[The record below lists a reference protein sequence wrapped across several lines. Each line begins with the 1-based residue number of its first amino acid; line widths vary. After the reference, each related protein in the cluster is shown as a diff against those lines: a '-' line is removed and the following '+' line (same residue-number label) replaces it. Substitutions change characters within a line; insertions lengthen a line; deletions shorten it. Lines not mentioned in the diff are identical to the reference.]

1 MNYAVIGTGAIGGFY
16 GALLQHSGYEVHFL
30 LHSDFE
36 QVKNQGLKV
45 ESVDKGDISLSSVN
59 AYCRV
64 QDMPYCDVVIV
75 SLKTYQNQLLKDI
88 IPSLCKEDT
97 IVILLQNGLGM
108 EAGLREL
115 LPNNPILGGMC
126 FICSNKVGPGHIKH
140 LDYGSVTLGEYA
152 GETQAAGITRNLEKV
167 AAEFQTAG
175 IDVQTS
181 DNLMKSRWI
190 KLMWNMPFNGLSVV
204 LRATTDEIMANP
216 YTRELA
222 ESIMREARTAAAY
235 CGITIE
241 EEVVDTLLQGT
252 SKMVSY
258 SPSMKLDF
266 EKSSSL
272 ETQYIYWNPINAAY
286 NAGYDM
292 TASRTLAHELEFFNH
307 LN

>member
-16 GALLQHSGYEVHFL
+16 GVLLQHAGFNVHFL
-30 LHSDFE
+30 LHNDFE
-36 QVKNQGLKV
+36 QVKTKGLKV
-45 ESVDKGDISLSSVN
+45 ESVDKGDISLSNVN
-59 AYCRV
+59 PYSRV

-75 SLKTYQNQLLKDI
+75 SLKTYHNELLKDL
-88 IPSLCKEDT
+88 IPEICKDDT

-108 EAGLREL
+108 EAELREL
-115 LPNNPILGGMC
+115 LPKNIIIGGMC

-167 AAEFQTAG
+167 VAEFKTAG
-175 IDVQTS
+175 IDAQMS
-181 DNLMKSRWI
+181 ENLMKSRWI

-204 LRATTDEIMANP
+204 LRATTDEIMGNP

-222 ESIMREARTAAAY
+222 ESIMREVNTAAAY

-241 EEVVDTLLQGT
+241 EEVVDTLLDVT

-258 SPSMKLDF
+258 NPSMKLDF
-266 EKSSSL
+266 EKSSPL
-272 ETQYIYWNPINAAY
+272 ETQYIYWNPLNSAY
-286 NAGYDM
+286 SAGYEM
-292 TASRTLAHELEFFNH
+292 TASKTLARELEF
-307 LN
+307 LNQ